1 MGRPLHEK
9 SQRKEA
15 SEQIKSDVY
24 TAQCAAVV
32 ESLDK
37 PGMATAAA
45 VDMETTPPCSMGTRL
60 RTRVCGETC
69 LLFGCNFMKRLSTR
83 SARW

>member
-1 MGRPLHEK
+1 MHEK

-37 PGMATAAA
+37 LGTATAAA
-45 VDMETTPPCSMGTRL
+45 VDMDHAT
-60 RTRVCGETC
+60 V
-69 LLFGCNFMKRLSTR
+69 
-83 SARW
+83 